1 MFCWPADYLL
11 HTKTQNLKQR
21 IFIVDKSL
29 FYITFNFYKT
39 IFWYIL
45 MLLKIFAFIFILVL
59 AFPYSLQ
66 LELRSVLQSGNGP
79 EQRRLTPP
87 TLVTITTG
95 AGDRRHRQSCNHTG
109 PDTWWVHP
117 GPSQNIFPN
126 IAVQV
131 LAGAG
136 CQLDRPARCS
146 CSHSL
151 SYPVSEP
158 ESSAWVHLSCSGHRP
173 VVTCLSPPPS
183 HNPF

>member
-1 MFCWPADYLL
+1 
-11 HTKTQNLKQR
+11 
-21 IFIVDKSL
+21 
-29 FYITFNFYKT
+29 
-39 IFWYIL
+39 
-45 MLLKIFAFIFILVL
+45 MLLKKFAFIFILVL

-146 CSHSL
+146 CSRSL

-158 ESSAWVHLSCSGHRP
+158 ESSAWVHLSCSGYRP
-173 VVTCLSPPPS
+173 VVTCLPPPPS